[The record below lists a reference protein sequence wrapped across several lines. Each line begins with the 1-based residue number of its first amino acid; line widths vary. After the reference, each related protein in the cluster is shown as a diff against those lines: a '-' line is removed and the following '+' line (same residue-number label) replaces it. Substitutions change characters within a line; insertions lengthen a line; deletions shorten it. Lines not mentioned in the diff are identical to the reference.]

1 MGESEVERQLESLN
15 NASDHVR
22 HTIPFSAQPDEAA
35 VSEAEGGSAIP
46 RLTLQ
51 IEDILQERQP
61 SILPWRHRT
70 AAEPFG
76 ITGLQ
81 INPTQALPG
90 QAVTIGFRATNNSD
104 VYCIYPVNLKIN
116 GEVVAAEVVSL
127 PPRTTLP
134 MSFNVVR
141 TTAGDYKV
149 QVNDLLSKF
158 TVVAPLSKF
167 TVVAFTVV
175 APEPEKKEAIEV
187 VEPEPTVRLG
197 LLEDEAT
204 PKQKEISRQAPAP
217 AASGFQSAIDKA
229 ADSIEHGLDRLGDAI
244 TSPLA
249 KLADAVSKI
258 SDKKTRKQP

>member
-1 MGESEVERQLESLN
+1 
-15 NASDHVR
+15 VR

-35 VSEAEGGSAIP
+35 VSEAEGGSATP
-46 RLTLQ
+46 RPTLH

-70 AAEPFG
+70 AAKPFG
-76 ITGLQ
+76 ITDLQ
-81 INPTQALPG
+81 INPTQALPRQG
-90 QAVTIGFRATNNSD
+90 VTIYFRATNNSD
-104 VYCIYPVNLKIN
+104 AYCIYPVNLKIN
-116 GEVVAAEVVSL
+116 GEVVAAEIVSL

-141 TTAGDYKV
+141 TTAGGYKV

-158 TVVAPLSKF
+158 TVVAPES
-167 TVVAFTVV
+167 
-175 APEPEKKEAIEV
+175 ERKEAMEV

-217 AASGFQSAIDKA
+217 ATSGFESAMDKV
-229 ADSIEHGLDRLGDAI
+229 ADSIEHGLDKLGDAI
-244 TSPLA
+244 TFPLA
-249 KLADAVSKI
+249 KLANAMSKI
-258 SDKKTRKQP
+258 SDKKTKKQP

>member
-1 MGESEVERQLESLN
+1 MGESEVERHLESLN

-22 HTIPFSAQPDEAA
+22 HTVPFSVQPDEAA
-35 VSEAEGGSAIP
+35 VGGAEGGSATP
-46 RLTLQ
+46 RPTLQ

-61 SILPWRHRT
+61 VILPWRHRT

-76 ITGLQ
+76 ITDLQ
-81 INPTQALPG
+81 INPLQALPG
-90 QAVTIGFRATNNSD
+90 QGVTIYFRTTNNSD

-134 MSFNVVR
+134 MSFNVVK

-158 TVVAPLSKF
+158 TVVA
-167 TVVAFTVV
+167 T
-175 APEPEKKEAIEV
+175 EPEKKEAIGV
-187 VEPEPTVRLG
+187 VEPEPTVMLG

-217 AASGFQSAIDKA
+217 ATSGFQSAMDKA
-229 ADSIEHGLDRLGDAI
+229 ANSIEHGLDRVGDAI
-244 TSPLA
+244 TFPLA